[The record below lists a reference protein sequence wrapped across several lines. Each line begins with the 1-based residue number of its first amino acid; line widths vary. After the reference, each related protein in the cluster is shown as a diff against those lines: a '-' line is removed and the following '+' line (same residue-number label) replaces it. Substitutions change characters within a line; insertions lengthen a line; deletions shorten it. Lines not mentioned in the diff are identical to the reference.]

1 MRTICAILSFAAMNI
16 RISMLATLA
25 AFLAGCS
32 TTGSN
37 MTSPATG
44 GSAFLTPAFIQ
55 GQATLAVKAAEIGL
69 QSQPQ
74 YLLAFKIAAP
84 IAGQLLV
91 GIASGSDPLP
101 TPEALQTLLT
111 TKIGGKDTK
120 TAAIVQAIVASW
132 YPGIYQKFSGDVT
145 KAKPYVIAI
154 GTALETA

>member
-1 MRTICAILSFAAMNI
+1 MNI
-16 RISMLATLA
+16 RIPMLATLA
-25 AFLAGCS
+25 AFLTSCS
-32 TTGSN
+32 ATGPTGSN

-55 GQATLAVKAAEIGL
+55 GQATLAVQAAEIGL

-84 IAGQLLV
+84 IAGQLLIA
-91 GIASGSDPLP
+91 IASSSDPLP
-101 TPEALQTLLT
+101 TSGVLQTLLA
-111 TKIGGKDTK
+111 TKLGGTDTK

-132 YPGIYQKFSGDVT
+132 YPGIYQKFSGDVA

>member
-1 MRTICAILSFAAMNI
+1 MNI
-16 RISMLATLA
+16 RIPVLATLA
-25 AFLAGCS
+25 AFLVSCS
-32 TTGSN
+32 ATGPGGSN

-55 GQATLAVKAAEIGL
+55 GQATLAVQAAEIGL

-84 IAGQLLV
+84 IAGQLLI

-101 TPEALQTLLT
+101 TSGVLQTMLA
-111 TKIGGKDTK
+111 TKLGNTDTK

-132 YPGIYQKFSGDVT
+132 YPGIYQKFSGDVV
-145 KAKPYVIAI
+145 KSKPYVIAI